1 MDRQISKEEQRRAKI
16 KKMLPY
22 IIGGAV
28 VVILSVVLMVVMRA
42 SVSRSDLMLATVDTG
57 SIQTSITGSGKV
69 VPAFEEII
77 TSPISTRVVEVYC
90 KAGDSVDVGTPLLRL
105 DLQSTETELN
115 KLKDQIQ
122 MKR

>member
-77 TSPISTRVVEVYC
+77 T
-90 KAGDSVDVGTPLLRL
+90 
-105 DLQSTETELN
+105 
-115 KLKDQIQ
+115 
-122 MKR
+122 